1 MKPLVGL
8 LLVAILAACGGSAPE
23 PHPMP
28 VQTAAV
34 TPPDPRVAEM
44 QILLNELLDRLEV
57 MNARI
62 QSLEADAVRPVER
75 APASARPPA
84 RTSTPATA
92 QPRTAAPRQTTTAPA
107 QTVTAALGDEYRQA
121 ITLFGG
127 GRLDDARTAFQRIF
141 DRDPS
146 GDLADNAL
154 YWIAETHYAQG
165 RYNEAIVIYR
175 RIMDEYSQQ
184 NKAPDSMLKAGL
196 AYARLGDLDMAR
208 RMLQDLTSRY
218 PYSTPAANARH
229 ELERL
234 KY

>member
-1 MKPLVGL
+1 M
-8 LLVAILAACGGSAPE
+8 
-23 PHPMP
+23 
-28 VQTAAV
+28 
-34 TPPDPRVAEM
+34 
-44 QILLNELLDRLEV
+44 
-57 MNARI
+57 
-62 QSLEADAVRPVER
+62 
-75 APASARPPA
+75 
-84 RTSTPATA
+84 
-92 QPRTAAPRQTTTAPA
+92 
-107 QTVTAALGDEYRQA
+107 TAALGDEYRQA
-121 ITLFGG
+121 ISLFGG
-127 GRLDDARTAFQRIF
+127 GRLDDARTAFQQIF

-165 RYNEAIVIYR
+165 RYGEAIDIYR
-175 RIMDEYSQQ
+175 RIMDEYSEQ

>member
-1 MKPLVGL
+1 MRPLAGL
-8 LLVAILAACGGSAPE
+8 LLIAILAACGGDVPE
-23 PHPMP
+23 PQPVP
-28 VQTAAV
+28 VQAAAV
-34 TPPDPRVAEM
+34 IPPDPRVAEM

-62 QSLEADAVRPVER
+62 QTLEADAVRPVER
-75 APASARPPA
+75 AQASVQPPA
-84 RTSTPATA
+84 RTSTP
-92 QPRTAAPRQTTTAPA
+92 PRTAPARQTAAAPA
-107 QTVTAALGDEYRQA
+107 QTMTAALGDDYRQA

-127 GRLDDARTAFQRIF
+127 GRLDDARTAFQQIF

-154 YWIAETHYAQG
+154 YWIAETHYAQA
-165 RYNEAIVIYR
+165 RYNEAIAIYR
-175 RIMDEYSQQ
+175 RIMDEYSEQ

-208 RMLQDLTSRY
+208 RMLQDLTTRY

>member
-1 MKPLVGL
+1 MRAAAGL
-8 LLVAILAACGGSAPE
+8 LFVMMLAACGGAPA
-23 PHPMP
+23 PQPMP
-28 VQTAAV
+28 VETSSAPA
-34 TPPDPRVAEM
+34 PDPRISEM

-57 MNARI
+57 MNARV
-62 QSLEADAVRPVER
+62 QSLEAGAVRPAERTTARVE
-75 APASARPPA
+75 PPA
-84 RTSTPATA
+84 RTPVSA
-92 QPRTAAPRQTTTAPA
+92 QPQAVAAPQTMTAS
-107 QTVTAALGDEYRQA
+107 LGEEYRQA

-127 GRLDDARTAFQRIF
+127 GRLDDARAAFQRIF

-165 RYNEAIVIYR
+165 RYEESIVIFR
-175 RIMDEYSQQ
+175 RVMDEYSQH

-196 AYARLGDLDMAR
+196 AYAKLGDLDMAR
-208 RMLQDLTSRY
+208 RMLQELTTRY
-218 PYSTPAANARH
+218 PYSTSAANARQ

>member
-1 MKPLVGL
+1 VRPFAAL
-8 LLVAILAACGGSAPE
+8 LLVAILAACGGGAVGPQ
-23 PHPMP
+23 PMP
-28 VQTAAV
+28 VQAAAV
-34 TPPDPRVAEM
+34 APPPDPRVAEM

-62 QSLEADAVRPVER
+62 QSLEADAVSPAER
-75 APASARPPA
+75 ASASVQPPA
-84 RTSTPATA
+84 RPSTTTAAA
-92 QPRTAAPRQTTTAPA
+92 QPRAAARRQTTPP
-107 QTVTAALGDEYRQA
+107 QTMTAALGDEYRQA

-165 RYNEAIVIYR
+165 RYGEAIVIYR

-196 AYARLGDLDMAR
+196 AYAKLGDLDMAR

>member
-1 MKPLVGL
+1 
-8 LLVAILAACGGSAPE
+8 
-23 PHPMP
+23 MP
-28 VQTAAV
+28 VQSAAV

-62 QSLEADAVRPVER
+62 QTLEADAVRP
-75 APASARPPA
+75 APASAKPPA
-84 RTSTPATA
+84 RTSAPVTA
-92 QPRTAAPRQTTTAPA
+92 QPRTTAPRQATTAPA
-107 QTVTAALGDEYRQA
+107 QTMTAALGDEYRQA

-141 DRDPS
+141 ESDPS

-165 RYNEAIVIYR
+165 RYGEAIVIYR
-175 RIMDEYSQQ
+175 RIMDEYSEQ

>member
-1 MKPLVGL
+1 MRLFVGL
-8 LLVAILAACGGSAPE
+8 LLVAILAACGGTPE
-23 PHPMP
+23 PQPMP
-28 VQTAAV
+28 VQAAAV

-62 QSLEADAVRPVER
+62 QSLEADAVRP
-75 APASARPPA
+75 APASAKPPA
-84 RTSTPATA
+84 RTPAPVTA
-92 QPRTAAPRQTTTAPA
+92 QPPRTTAPRQATTAPA
-107 QTVTAALGDEYRQA
+107 QTMTAALGDEYRQA

-141 DRDPS
+141 ESDPS

-165 RYNEAIVIYR
+165 RYGEAIVIYR

>member
-1 MKPLVGL
+1 VKPVAGL
-8 LLVAILAACGGSAPE
+8 LLIAILAACGGAPE
-23 PHPMP
+23 PQPMP
-28 VQTAAV
+28 VQAAAV

-62 QSLEADAVRPVER
+62 QTLEADAVRPAER
-75 APASARPPA
+75 AAAVTPPPA
-84 RTSTPATA
+84 RTPATGRP
-92 QPRTAAPRQTTTAPA
+92 QPRPAAAQQAAPPPA
-107 QTVTAALGDEYRQA
+107 QTMTAALGDEYRQA
-121 ITLFGG
+121 IVLFGG

-141 DRDPS
+141 ERDPS